1 MASETQGTNSVS
13 NFGVTFVLNF
23 AFLAVFVIAF
33 LYLRPKQKQ
42 TYQPRS
48 IAETIRPSRRP
59 RPLKSGL
66 LSWFSDLVTRKETE
80 ILQDAG
86 LDGYFFLRYL
96 RLTIIIS
103 VVGIIVTWPILLPV
117 NATGGG
123 GQYGF
128 NQLSFTNV
136 VNPNRYFAHAL
147 LAYIFFGFIIFTL
160 YRELVFYVGVRHA
173 VLTSP
178 AYSNL
183 VSSRTILISVVP
195 RDFLDVEHL
204 TEIFDGVKYIWINR
218 SFKKLDDKVK
228 EREKLALKVEAAEN
242 KLLTT
247 AVKNKLKSE
256 KKPSQQIIEG
266 TDISVYV
273 PDKKRPTHR
282 LKPVIGK
289 KVDTIKYGCET
300 IPELN
305 KEIDD
310 MRNNV
315 DQFDKLN
322 SVFVCFHTQ
331 EQAETAVQTLAHHQA
346 LHMSPR
352 YIGIRP
358 EDIIW
363 SNLRLFWW
371 ERLVR
376 SLAASALA
384 ATLIIFWAI
393 PVAFVGSISN
403 IKSLTEKLP
412 WLGFLNHI
420 PEVIYGVVSGFLPTI
435 LLAVLM
441 ILPPIILRLLAKISG
456 VPTTVLVEYY
466 VQNAFFGFQVVQ
478 VFLVTTLASGAAAV
492 IQDII
497 QKPGDTM
504 TLLAE
509 NLPKASNFYIS
520 YFMLQGFTVAGGALL
535 QIAALAL
542 FWILGAILDNTARKK
557 WTRWNVLGSIGWG
570 TVFPVYTNLTVIA
583 ITYSI
588 ISPLILALVALGYG
602 CIYVAYLHNLLFVVA
617 PSEGRGIFY
626 PRAIYQTFTGLY
638 LAEVCLLGLFVV
650 AKSWGPL
657 VLMAALIVFTTFT
670 QLTLQ
675 KAFAPLLENL
685 PRDLLRKTA
694 NTVTALNVNG
704 DAHLAKQITTQEKQ
718 GNTVRDDSISSGP
731 VPVTSESHLES
742 ADRSQGNP
750 LKDMSTLTRYFKP
763 HLYLDPTTIQ
773 NEFLTNRFHEPTDEL
788 TVEDESGSFANPAL
802 TSENPLVWI
811 PRDPYGLSEIEVQK
825 LREGQVN
832 VSDEGAWIEID
843 DKKKKSEIKW
853 GTPEDVPIWS
863 KPVEY

>member
-1 MASETQGTNSVS
+1 MASENQGTNSVS

-23 AFLAVFVIAF
+23 IILAVFVTAF
-33 LYLRPKQKQ
+33 LFLRPKQKQ

-48 IAETIRPSRRP
+48 IVETVRPSRRP
-59 RPLKSGL
+59 RPLKSGIL
-66 LSWFSDLVTRKETE
+66 NWFSDLVTRKETE

-96 RLTIIIS
+96 RLTILIS
-103 VVGIIVTWPILLPV
+103 VVGIIVTWPVLLPV

-147 LAYIFFGFIIFTL
+147 IAYFFFGFIIFTL
-160 YRELVFYVGVRHA
+160 YRELVFYIGVKHA

-178 AYSNL
+178 AYSTL

-204 TEIFDGVKYIWINR
+204 TEILDGVKYIWINR
-218 SFKKLDDKVK
+218 SLKKLDDKVK
-228 EREKLALKVEAAEN
+228 EREKLAIKIEAAEN

-256 KKPSQQIIEG
+256 KKSSKQRIEG

-273 PDKKRPTHR
+273 PDRKRPTHR
-282 LKPVIGK
+282 LKPIIGK
-289 KVDTIKYGCET
+289 KVDTINYGCKT
-300 IPELN
+300 IPELTR
-305 KEIDD
+305 EIDD
-310 MRNNV
+310 MRNNF
-315 DQFDKLN
+315 DRFDKLN

-331 EQAETAVQTLAHHQA
+331 EQAETAVQTLAHHQP

-352 YIGIRP
+352 YIGVRP

-376 SLAASALA
+376 SLGASALFI
-384 ATLIIFWAI
+384 TIIIFWTI

-412 WLGFLNHI
+412 WLDFLNHI
-420 PEVIYGVVSGFLPTI
+420 PNFIYGVISGFLPTI
-435 LLAVLM
+435 LLALLM
-441 ILPPIILRLLAKISG
+441 LLPPIIFRFLAKVSG

-492 IQDII
+492 IQEII
-497 QKPGDTM
+497 NDPSSAM
-504 TLLAE
+504 RLLAD

-520 YFMLQGFTVAGGALL
+520 YFMLQGFTIAGSALL
-535 QIAALAL
+535 QIVALAL
-542 FWILGAILDNTARKK
+542 FWILGSILDNTARKK
-557 WTRWNVLGSIGWG
+557 WTRWNVLGSTGWG
-570 TVFPVYTNLTVIA
+570 TVFPVYTNLTVIG

-588 ISPLILALVALGYG
+588 ISPLILAFVALAYG

-650 AKSWGPL
+650 AKAWGPL

-670 QLTLQ
+670 QLALQ
-675 KAFAPLLENL
+675 KAFAPLLKNL
-685 PRDLLRKTA
+685 PRDLLRQTA
-694 NTVTALNVNG
+694 NTVTTLSING
-704 DAHLAKQITTQEKQ
+704 DANLTKRVTRQEKQ
-718 GNTVRDDSISSGP
+718 ENIIRDDSISSGP
-731 VPVTSESHLES
+731 VPITSGSNLES
-742 ADRSQGNP
+742 GDRSHGNS
-750 LKDMSTLTRYFKP
+750 LKGMSTLTRYFKP
-763 HLYLDPTTIQ
+763 HLYLDPITIQ
-773 NEFLTNRFHEPTDEL
+773 NEFLTSRFHEPADEL
-788 TVEDESGSFANPAL
+788 TVEDESGSYANPLL

-832 VSDEGAWIEID
+832 VSDEGAWIEV
-843 DKKKKSEIKW
+843 DKKHKKGEIKW
-853 GTPEDVPIWS
+853 GKPEAVPIWN